1 MADNP
6 TSGLGPLLSPE
17 ASIVLPDDADFAKY
31 TDRWRQWH
39 APDVAAVVR
48 VATEADVQQT
58 VRFAAQHDIPFV
70 ARAGGHGATESLG
83 TAKKAIQLDLRSL
96 NQVKVLEGGTTAI
109 IGGGAD
115 AKHVVN
121 ELEKV
126 GKRAVTGVCENV
138 GISAVILGGGHG
150 YLQGKYGLAADQ
162 VISARLVLANGELIT
177 VSEISHPDLFWA
189 LKGAGHNFGI
199 VTEWE
204 YRVYDAPAHKYS
216 YQTFIY
222 SGDKLEAFFELAN
235 RMLQGQPAEVTQ
247 WTYLVGIPPI
257 DADHPVIFFCLVYDG
272 PAGAA
277 KEYAAPFHSIGPLSA
292 QAGEAT
298 YHELA
303 VLTFQDADGLGCA
316 YGSTSLRFPTVLES
330 YNPSALRK
338 VYDDFDATLRQVPEL
353 ARTIWLIEGHAVQAV
368 QAVDPNST
376 AFPHRSENV
385 LISPF
390 INYKPDPALDEV
402 AQALGRRTRQY
413 LLDGSD
419 DPTQLRAYVNYAHGD
434 EPLGAVYGWED
445 WRLEKLR
452 GLKKKYDPEYRM
464 RYYVPIL

>member
-1 MADNP
+1 MAENILVD
-6 TSGLGPLLSPE
+6 LGPLLSPE
-17 ASIVLPDDADFAKY
+17 ASIALRGDADFAKL
-31 TDRWRQWH
+31 TERWREWH
-39 APDVAAVVR
+39 APEVAAVVR

-70 ARAGGHGATESLG
+70 ARAGGHGATEAMG
-83 TAKKAIQLDLRSL
+83 KAKNAIQLDLRSL
-96 NQVKVLEGGTTAI
+96 NQVRVLENGTTAV

-162 VISARLVLANGELIT
+162 VTSARLVLADGELIT
-177 VSEISHPDLFWA
+177 VSENSHPDLFWA

-204 YRVYDAPAHKYS
+204 YRIYDAPSHKYS
-216 YQTFIY
+216 YETFIY
-222 SGDKLEAFFELAN
+222 SGDKVEAFFELAN
-235 RMLQGQPAEVTQ
+235 RMLQGQPAGVTQ
-247 WTYLVGIPPI
+247 WTYLVKIPQI
-257 DADHPVIFFCLVYDG
+257 DADHPVIFFCLIYDG
-272 PAGAA
+272 PAGPAR
-277 KEYAAPFHSIGPLSA
+277 EYAAPFHAIGPLSA

-316 YGSTSLRFPTVLES
+316 YGATSLRFPTVLKS
-330 YNPSALRK
+330 YNPAALRK
-338 VYDDFDATLRQVPEL
+338 VYDDFDATLQQVAEL
-353 ARTIWLIEGHAVQAV
+353 AGTIWLIEGHAVQAV
-368 QAVDPNST
+368 QAVNPDST
-376 AFPHRSENV
+376 AFPHRSESV

-390 INYKPDPALDEV
+390 INYKPNPALDEV

-419 DPTQLRAYVNYAHGD
+419 DPTKLRAYVNYAHGD
-434 EPLGAVYGWED
+434 EPFGAVYGWET

-452 GLKKKYDPEYRM
+452 ELKKEYDPENRM